1 MATDYLHID
10 QHWEIVNEL
19 STKHNE
25 QLLQVKQQMSQLVL
39 DIENERNLNDILVRH
54 INNLRSAPMPN
65 PNINEDIDFAKQQV
79 QAGQRALNNPDI
91 DPKVAVRVTRAL
103 AFWEQRVETLT
114 AQHATQKPN
123 D

>member
-10 QHWEIVNEL
+10 QHWEMVNEL
-19 STKHNE
+19 STIHNE
-25 QLLQVKQQMSQLVL
+25 QLLQVKQEMSLLVL

-54 INNLRSAPMPN
+54 IHQLRSAPMPN
-65 PNINEDIDFAKQQV
+65 PHINEDIEFAKQQV
-79 QAGQRALNNPDI
+79 QAGQRALTNRDI

-114 AQHATQKPN
+114 AQHATQVPE
-123 D
+123 